1 MKNLVVNLK
10 ENLILRRKKE
20 VSRMLEM
27 KKDSERDLLLIASG
41 RVYELDFM
49 IESLDDLL
57 AYFEKTNKTLK

>member
-41 RVYELDFM
+41 RVSELDFM
-49 IESLDDLL
+49 IESLDDML

>member
-41 RVYELDFM
+41 RVSELDFM

>member
-41 RVYELDFM
+41 RVSELDFM

-57 AYFEKTNKTLK
+57 AYFEKTNKH